1 MAEPLLIEQI
11 KLMAPPGF
19 RETVQAAARQEGRTA
34 SEFIR
39 EAIRDRLKRV
49 EPTGAEGG

>member
-1 MAEPLLIEQI
+1 MSEPLYVEQI

-39 EAIRDRLKRV
+39 EAIRDRLRRT
-49 EPTGAEGG
+49 EPTKAEAG